1 MLAPE
6 EDGKALDHHEVN
18 EPLAD
23 FPADSFHMID
33 NAFGKTALRKRLTL
47 ELGEWEQRLRTRLPK
62 KSKQNSSS
70 HLDQTV
76 AQHIDGGHVLARQSS
91 SDRSPN
97 LINKGH
103 INAHGQEAKEHHLP
117 LVRQGRP

>member
-33 NAFGKTALRKRLTL
+33 NAFGKTALRKRLSL
-47 ELGEWEQRLRTRLPK
+47 ELGEWEQRLRTRL
-62 KSKQNSSS
+62 
-70 HLDQTV
+70 V
-76 AQHIDGGHVLARQSS
+76 ARHIDGGHVLARQSS

-103 INAHGQEAKEHHLP
+103 INAHAQEAKEHHLP